1 MKNIK
6 LTLLV
11 SLGLMLSIMSGC
23 SSDSSSSS
31 DSENNEKTVSEEF
44 YISPITDEIFAR
56 IKGKSF
62 KDDCTLPKDDLRY
75 LHVLHKDLNGKEHAG
90 EMIVNVHIAETVL
103 GILKKLYEANYPI
116 EKMRLVDE
124 YDADDEAS
132 MEDNNSSAFNFRFIS
147 HTTRISKHGLGLAVD
162 INTLYNP
169 YTKIVDGERI
179 IEPVTAE
186 PYLDR
191 DADFPYKIEKGD
203 LCYKLFIEAGFEW
216 GGEWE
221 DRKDYQHFEIPTE
234 QINEWYPDNK

>member
-31 DSENNEKTVSEEF
+31 DPENTEKTVSEEF

-103 GILKKLYEANYPI
+103 G
-116 EKMRLVDE
+116 
-124 YDADDEAS
+124 S
-132 MEDNNSSAFNFRFIS
+132 
-147 HTTRISKHGLGLAVD
+147 
-162 INTLYNP
+162 
-169 YTKIVDGERI
+169 
-179 IEPVTAE
+179 
-186 PYLDR
+186 
-191 DADFPYKIEKGD
+191 
-203 LCYKLFIEAGFEW
+203 
-216 GGEWE
+216 
-221 DRKDYQHFEIPTE
+221 
-234 QINEWYPDNK
+234 